1 MTEEWISIPDPILKP
16 RGSLKP
22 YQVVAVSNMGRWK
35 KRDGRIENI
44 ALRTGRV
51 LIDGK
56 RVRAYIVIAEHFLI
70 TVRRPDQI
78 CIDHITHNPEGMNVN
93 DVRNLRWCTHKENGN
108 FEECKERQRKSK
120 LGSKN
125 PMYGKSISLEGRISI
140 SNAKKEYWRKKR
152 EGIL

>member
-1 MTEEWISIPDPILKP
+1 MNEEWISIPDPILKP

-56 RVRAYIVIAEHFLI
+56 RVRAYIVIAEHFLV

-120 LGSKN
+120 LGTKN
-125 PMYGKSISLEGRISI
+125 PMYGKSISVEGRISI

-152 EGIL
+152 KGIV

>member
-22 YQVVAVSNMGRWK
+22 YQVVAVSNMGMWK

-78 CIDHITHNPEGMNVN
+78 CIDHITHEPEGMNVN
-93 DVRNLRWCTHKENGN
+93 DVRNLRWCTHKENNN
-108 FEECKERQRKSK
+108 FAELRKHIFFFSPIF
-120 LGSKN
+120 LHLMLLYYIIPSFAT
-125 PMYGKSISLEGRISI
+125 I
-140 SNAKKEYWRKKR
+140 
-152 EGIL
+152 